1 MSEFKLCPYCAEEIR
16 VEAIKCRHC
25 RTHLEP
31 RIAFSDWA
39 RRSDDR
45 MVAGVCSGIG
55 HHFDISVSVVRLAF
69 AIGAIFSGFGP
80 AVILY
85 VILWVVMPVEE
96 SRYAI
101 GDPED
106 PDWHRQ

>member
-1 MSEFKLCPYCAEEIR
+1 MSEFKRCPYCAEEIR
-16 VEAIKCRHC
+16 AEAIKCRHC
-25 RTHLEP
+25 RTYLE
-31 RIAFSDWA
+31 RHNAFTDWT

-45 MVAGVCSGIG
+45 MIAGVCSGLA
-55 HHFDISVSVVRLAF
+55 HQFDISVSVVRLAF

-85 VILWVVMPVEE
+85 VILWVVMPVED

-101 GDPED
+101 ED
-106 PDWHRQ
+106 DATDWRR